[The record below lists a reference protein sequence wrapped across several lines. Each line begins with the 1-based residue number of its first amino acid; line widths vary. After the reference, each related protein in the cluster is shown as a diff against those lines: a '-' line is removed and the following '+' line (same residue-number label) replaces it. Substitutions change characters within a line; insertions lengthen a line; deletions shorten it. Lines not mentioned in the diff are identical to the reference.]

1 MKIIVN
7 TIEDKIALLKESE
20 YVHDLGYLDSD
31 KCNTLAHIYMNPD
44 MIVVKKDSNN
54 ENDTP

>member
-7 TIEDKIALLKESE
+7 TIEDKMALLQESE
-20 YVHDLGYLDSD
+20 YIHDLICLDSD

-44 MIVVKKDSNN
+44 MIVVKKDLNN